1 MGRGRARGR
10 SQRGRPGLDSSAS
23 SGSPRATSRDEA
35 ATIMN
40 KALIYDWNRDA
51 PSAPPPLVMLDD
63 ETLRDGLQS
72 PSVRAP
78 SIDQKLRILRLL
90 DQIGVDTA
98 DIGLPGAGPH
108 VVRDV
113 ERLAREIVDSKLKI
127 QANCAAR
134 TVVSDMQ
141 PIVDV
146 SQRVGLPIECCCFIG
161 SSPIRRYAEDWTVDY
176 LQRCTEEAVSFGVN
190 HGLEVMYVTEDT
202 TRSDPETLRRL
213 FTTAIRAGASR
224 ICIAD
229 TVGHATPAG
238 ARAVVT
244 FAQTD
249 RRRHGRGSRHRLAR
263 PSRSRHGHDQQPGG
277 ARSGRL
283 ARARDDPR
291 HRRARRQHADGH
303 AAREPR
309 AHGMDHSA
317 TSPGSTTL
325 VRAVSEATG
334 EPIPDNYPVFGRDAF
349 RTATG
354 VHAAAVVKAFRKND
368 PELMDAVYS
377 GVPAQMVGRAQ
388 QIDVG
393 PLSGKSNVVFWLEQ
407 HGFVPGRRRR
417 RPRVPPRQ
425 VVAAGA
431 HRAGNPRRNPRR
443 ADVRVHQAGRVGKS
457 QVPSPPNPK
466 LQARDTELGSGSG
479 HWALG
484 LTWPRGIDIP
494 HHTKG
499 AGDGV
504 NQHRESRGRRSPGRT
519 VANALIS

>member
-1 MGRGRARGR
+1 
-10 SQRGRPGLDSSAS
+10 
-23 SGSPRATSRDEA
+23 
-35 ATIMN
+35 MN

-51 PSAPPPLVMLDD
+51 PVAPPAIVMLDD

-78 SIDQKLRILRLL
+78 SIEQKVRILQLL

-113 ERLAREIVDSKLKI
+113 ERLAREIVASKLKI
-127 QANCAAR
+127 RANCAAR
-134 TVVSDMQ
+134 TVISDVQ

-202 TRSDPETLRRL
+202 TRSDPETLRKL

-238 ARAVVT
+238 ARAVVA
-244 FAQTD
+244 FAKQIVD
-249 RRRHGRGSRHRLAR
+249 EIDGHVGIDW
-263 PSRSRHGHDQQPGG
+263 HGHRDRDMGTINSLAALEAG
-277 ARSGRL
+277 ATRVHGTILGIGERVGNTPMDLLLVNLVLMGWIERDLTRL
-283 ARARDDPR
+283 ND
-291 HRRARRQHADGH
+291 
-303 AAREPR
+303 
-309 AHGMDHSA
+309 
-317 TSPGSTTL
+317 L
-325 VRAVSEATG
+325 VRAVSDATG

-377 GVPAQMVGRAQ
+377 GVPAHMVGRVQ
-388 QIDVG
+388 QIEVG

-407 HGFVPGRRRR
+407 HGFVPAEEVVE
-417 RPRVPPRQ
+417 RVF
-425 VVAAGA
+425 
-431 HRAGNPRRNPRR
+431 RR
-443 ADVRVHQAGRVGKS
+443 AKSSQRV
-457 QVPSPPNPK
+457 
-466 LQARDTELGSGSG
+466 LTEQEILDEI
-479 HWALG
+479 H
-484 LTWPRGIDIP
+484 
-494 HHTKG
+494 
-499 AGDGV
+499 
-504 NQHRESRGRRSPGRT
+504 
-519 VANALIS
+519 VAQTYASTRLDA